1 MLFREFASQDERR
14 NLGGS
19 AFIELQYCKLKRGAK
34 LKKIVSVYS
43 IEHWKNDSLYIHVDD
58 MEEFYTLYSDIFRND
73 FYNNGE
79 CGIVDMFGT
88 NYYTLEQALFI
99 IERIKSESPK
109 DCQVLLKWLANVK
122 EYNGF
127 YILGV

>member
-34 LKKIVSVYS
+34 RKKIVSANS
-43 IEHWKNDSLYIHVDD
+43 IEHWKSDSLYIYRDD
-58 MEEFYTLYSDIFRND
+58 MKEFYTLYSEIFGNG
-73 FYNNGE
+73 FYNNGK
-79 CGIVDMFGT
+79 CGTVDLLGI
-88 NYYTLEQALFI
+88 NYYTLEQAQFI
-99 IERIKSESPK
+99 AERIKSEGPK

-127 YILGV
+127 YILGI